1 MMYQLPCYVA
11 LMKTLLKVVG
21 GLIVV
26 AALGMFVAVQTA
38 TVVRQLR
45 PASQL
50 KANGQ
55 AEKTR
60 TADALDY
67 SVAIQIAAP
76 PDIVW
81 GVLTDAKSYTQ
92 WNTTLVKLDGT
103 IAKDQ
108 VINLVPKI
116 APDRTFKLKVSEF
129 DAPTHMVWEDGNKAF
144 MGVRTFTLTPAEG
157 GTTLAMSE
165 TLSGR
170 MLPMIEGSLPDFSPE
185 FNGFAADLKKA
196 AEAKAPPPAPAP
208 AADAAPAPAPEGGEP
223 APAK

>member
-1 MMYQLPCYVA
+1 
-11 LMKTLLKVVG
+11 MKTLLKVVG
-21 GLIVV
+21 GLILL
-26 AALGMFVAVQTA
+26 AGIGMFVAIQTA

-45 PASQL
+45 TADQL
-50 KANGQ
+50 KPNGV

-67 SVAIQIAAP
+67 SVAIQISAP

-81 GVLTDAKSYTQ
+81 GVLTDGKSYTQ
-92 WNTTLVKLDGT
+92 WNTTLAKFEGN

-108 VINLVPKI
+108 EIALVPKV
-116 APDRTFKLKVSEF
+116 APDQTFKLKVSEF
-129 DAPTHMVWEDGNKAF
+129 DAPKHMVWEDGGKAF
-144 MGVRTFTLTPAEG
+144 AGVRTFTLTPTAG
-157 GTTLAMSE
+157 GTVFAMSE

-170 MLPMIEGSLPDFSPE
+170 MLPMIESKLPDFSPE

-196 AEAKAPPPAPAP
+196 AEAKVPPPAAPPPTAEAAAPE
-208 AADAAPAPAPEGGEP
+208 APAPAPEAA